1 MKVILLQ
8 DIRGKGKKG
17 QMLEVS
23 DGYAR
28 NYMLPRK
35 LAVEATPDAVNTM
48 RMNDKATQER
58 IAREKAEAMEISRKL
73 RGMTLTVTAKGGG
86 AGRLFGS
93 VTNQEIAEALE
104 KNGIKLDKRKIA
116 IADPIKSVGTYT
128 VTCKLGYEISAPLT
142 VKIEEVY
149 AHFVEKGRESHGRRT
164 AFPAAASVAGG
175 RAGCPWFHPH

>member
-8 DIRGKGKKG
+8 DVKGKGKKG
-17 QMLEVS
+17 QMIEVS

-35 LAVEATPDAVNTM
+35 LATEATPDAVNTM

-58 IAREKAEAMEISRKL
+58 QAKERAEALEL
-73 RGMTLTVTAKGGG
+73 RNRMKDMTVVVTAKGGG

-93 VTNQEIAEALE
+93 VTNTEVSEALA
-104 KNGIKLDKRKIA
+104 KQAGVQLDKRKII
-116 IADPIKSVGTYT
+116 IAEPIKNVGTYT

-142 VKIEEVY
+142 VKI
-149 AHFVEKGRESHGRRT
+149 VE
-164 AFPAAASVAGG
+164 A
-175 RAGCPWFHPH
+175 

>member
-8 DIRGKGKKG
+8 DVRGKGKKG

-35 LAVEATPDAVNTM
+35 IAMEATADAINTM

-58 IAREKAEAMEISRKL
+58 QARERAEAMELAKRMKA
-73 RGMTLTVTAKGGG
+73 MTLTVYAKGGG

-93 VTNQEIAEALE
+93 VTSQEIADALQSQ
-104 KNGIKLDKRKIA
+104 GITLDKRKIV
-116 IADPIKSVGTYT
+116 IDEPIKNVGTYT
-128 VTCKLGYEISAPLT
+128 IRCKLGYEITGT
-142 VKIEEVY
+142 VYVLV
-149 AHFVEKGRESHGRRT
+149 VEG
-164 AFPAAASVAGG
+164 
-175 RAGCPWFHPH
+175 